1 MNEYEGYKEIAEEAR
16 REFMKNRNQNYLKLI
31 KNFISKIN
39 NGIINNKNKAANEFS
54 ELKQK
59 VNDQVLK
66 QDLIKFLEK
75 YLFGENLERTFAP
88 PENTDE
94 ADDFL
99 KYVEDQEKDR

>member
-88 PENTDE
+88 PDNTDE